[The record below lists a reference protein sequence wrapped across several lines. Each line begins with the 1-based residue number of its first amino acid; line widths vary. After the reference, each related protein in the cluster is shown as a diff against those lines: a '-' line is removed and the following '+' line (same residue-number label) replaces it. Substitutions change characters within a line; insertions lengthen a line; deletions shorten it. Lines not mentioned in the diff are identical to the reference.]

1 MDRGFW
7 TMTHRFFPMASNT
20 WKWRL
25 KRQWKHKKQRCLEV
39 RPRVA
44 IRPWRERRRHWWRWR
59 HSKRLLRCQP
69 LRLSLLKR
77 TGERAIS
84 KISCKWSCII
94 CIVKLWLTMFL
105 KTTAD
110 AWFFM
115 CSCFIVL
122 SYLLAFVYKRPHIRQ
137 HHVPFIQ
144 FFSIQH
150 RGAFWCMT
158 LYPGCTVFIT

>member
-25 KRQWKHKKQRCLEV
+25 KRQWKRKKQRCPEV

-94 CIVKLWLTMFL
+94 CIVKLWLT
-105 KTTAD
+105 TAD

-122 SYLLAFVYKRPHIRQ
+122 CYLIELLYTNDHRFVSIMCHSFNSL
-137 HHVPFIQ
+137 V
-144 FFSIQH
+144 FSTEV
-150 RGAFWCMT
+150 RFDAW
-158 LYPGCTVFIT
+158 LCTYDVFIT